1 MIPINR
7 SNIIVENNFILI
19 LLIALSVTITV
30 LLGNYLLVGIAA
42 LVISLLILTYGE
54 KFLLGLIIISLLTIV
69 SDFGSNLRLI
79 VQLTNFSL
87 LGFLF
92 IKHYGLNIA
101 EYPKIPKPILY
112 FLALYYFSMLISAVF
127 SQHFFAG
134 IFMIGRQT
142 VFFIITY
149 IFFALI
155 KDITHVKTIITSL
168 VIVSIILSLSTI
180 YDFSQSGANL
190 ISLVFGGRYRATS
203 FIGNPDTTTAFFI
216 ITLPIVLTFALSKEY
231 KVEKGLLVSISVL
244 IILALFLIISRS
256 AVLSI
261 IISLI
266 VISYQLNRKFFI
278 KFILITSFLMAII
291 FLIEPINDAISLFF
305 RIKSGLSQ
313 RDYFW
318 DLAFNIIKDNPLLGI
333 GPGSYKYLE
342 FNYAPVLLNSWPGR
356 VIIDLNIATNG
367 ENGSHSMYLKFASD
381 MGIPGLLSVF
391 YFIFIFFHISIVTI
405 KKAITG
411 NRTLYILIL
420 TISAALASMF
430 VRCIFDSIG
439 ILTYGFL
446 TNDLPFWLMF
456 SILIFFYQK
465 PKDYFNSDEV
475 KGKDILI

>member
-1 MIPINR
+1 MLQINR
-7 SNIIVENNFILI
+7 LNLIIENNLI
-19 LLIALSVTITV
+19 VVLLVVLSVSITV
-30 LLGNYLLVGIAA
+30 LLVNYLFVGIAA
-42 LVISLLILTYGE
+42 IVISLLILAYGE
-54 KFLLGLIIISLLTIV
+54 RFLIGLIIVSLLTIV
-69 SDFGSNLRLI
+69 SDFGSTLRLI
-79 VQLTNFSL
+79 VQITNFSL

-92 IKHYGLNIA
+92 FKHYGLNIA
-101 EYPKIPKPILY
+101 EYPKVPKPILY
-112 FLALYYFSMLISAVF
+112 FLGLYYFSMLISAVF
-127 SQHFFAG
+127 SQHFLAG
-134 IFMIGRQT
+134 TFMIGRQT

-149 IFFALI
+149 IFFSLI
-155 KDITHVKTIITSL
+155 KDINHVKTIITSL
-168 VIVSIILSLSTI
+168 VVVSVILALSTV

-190 ISLVFGGRYRATS
+190 VSLVFGGRYRAS
-203 FIGNPDTTTAFFI
+203 SYIANPDTTTAFFI

-231 KVEKGLLVSISVL
+231 KGKRGLLVSLSTV

-261 IISLI
+261 ILSLM
-266 VISYQLNRKFFI
+266 VISFQLNRKLFI
-278 KFILITSFLMAII
+278 KFLLTTSFLMVII
-291 FLIEPINDAISLFF
+291 LLIEPINEAISLFF

-318 DLAFNIIKDNPLLGI
+318 DLAYNIIRENPLLGI

-391 YFIFIFFHISIVTI
+391 YFITLFFHISIVTI
-405 KKAITG
+405 KKAIPG
-411 NRTLYILIL
+411 NRVLYLLIL
-420 TISAALASMF
+420 TISAALGSMF

-465 PKDYFNSDEV
+465 PKEYFNSNEV